1 MHYIF
6 ILGCGEL
13 GRDKDIQ
20 HVFEVA
26 DDSLQG
32 VLGYHLY
39 AIALQLAANSEKVL
53 ENLPRDRMSITF
65 SWDRFYRKQD
75 LLEAFK
81 LPVFQMYQ
89 SRISLIA
96 IVNVFDVALDS
107 FIRHLAAKGQP
118 QYLGKRKLKDPSL
131 KQCIQ
136 WAYGQTL
143 QCDIG
148 DTEAIKRLPITFGI
162 VDNARRL
169 RNLIVHN
176 HGLFDA
182 GYEKDAIRSSGIVV
196 DLHPHYSIFKANP
209 QKSVPIIMA
218 TGDFLEFAKAHIEVL
233 HLLHDFIQ
241 KKYFG
246 FQKAYDYREEKKA
259 IEWDKVLWGNAKV
272 SVQFTEIRD

>member
-1 MHYIF
+1 M
-6 ILGCGEL
+6 

-20 HVFEVA
+20 HVFEIA

-39 AIALQLAANSEKVL
+39 VIAIQLAADTEKVM
-53 ENLPRDRMSITF
+53 ENLPADRIPMTF
-65 SWDRFYRKQD
+65 SWVRFYQKED
-75 LLEAFK
+75 LIEAFK
-81 LPVFQMYQ
+81 LPVFQIYQ

-107 FIRHLAAKGQP
+107 FIRNLKAKGHP
-118 QYLGKRKLKDPSL
+118 QYLGNRKLKKPSL
-131 KQCIQ
+131 KRRIR
-136 WAYGQTL
+136 WASEQL
-143 QCDIG
+143 IQCDIG
-148 DTEAIKRLPITFGI
+148 DTEAIKKMPFTFGI
-162 VDNARRL
+162 IDNARRL

-176 HGLFDA
+176 QGLFDD
-182 GYEKDAIRSSGIVV
+182 GYEKDAISSNGIVV
-196 DLHPHYSIFKANP
+196 DLHPHYSIFKTNP

-233 HLLHDFIQ
+233 HLLHNFIQ

-259 IEWDKVLWGNAKV
+259 IEWDKVLWGNAKAR
-272 SVQFTEIRD
+272 VQFTEIRDQ